1 MSELELKA
9 KYIAFSYILGYCA
22 ESLKD
27 SYKLI
32 EEAFEKFK
40 SDNLEL
46 YISIFEKSEKHLIE
60 TQEEHEAI
68 QPCVEAA
75 FKELREEFNIT
86 DSVFSD
92 ESISNY
98 IKLLF
103 SPTELLQIDEE
114 HLDKMLGLSFSSKDE
129 RYKTYRNM
137 LVTTNV
143 QLAQLAGEEFNL
155 DEIKQ
160 AVDSIPDEQLASV
173 IFLII
178 VSAERESEIDDL
190 KSTPGKR

>member
-9 KYIAFSYILGYCA
+9 KYIAFSYLLGYCS
-22 ESLKD
+22 ESLKEI
-27 SYKLI
+27 YPLI
-32 EEAFEKFK
+32 ESEFEKFK
-40 SDNLEL
+40 SENLEL

-60 TQEEHEAI
+60 TQEEHETI
-68 QPCVEAA
+68 QPFVEAA
-75 FKELREEFNIT
+75 FKDLRDKFEIT

-103 SPTELLQIDEE
+103 SPTELLQIDEN
-114 HLDKMLGLSFSSKDE
+114 HLDKMLGLSFSSSEE
-129 RYKTYRNM
+129 RYKAYRSM
-137 LVTTNV
+137 LITTNV

-155 DEIKQ
+155 EEIRE
-160 AVDSIPDEQLASV
+160 AVYSIPEEQLASV

-178 VSAERESEIDDL
+178 VSSEREDSSEE
-190 KSTPGKR
+190 